1 MVEWDDG
8 IDIHGLDK
16 MRVSRRSV
24 SHTSTYCIALGVS
37 KESCVMVLRGRE
49 RGDNKSL
56 VDREPSRRILHLLR
70 VARFRSPVLFE
81 IDPD

>member
-1 MVEWDDG
+1 
-8 IDIHGLDK
+8 
-16 MRVSRRSV
+16 
-24 SHTSTYCIALGVS
+24 
-37 KESCVMVLRGRE
+37 MVLRGRE